1 MEETSHPPEDW
12 EIEIHAHDSSAG
24 RVLSLVGELDAHTMG
39 ALEGML
45 SAHEPSANSPLVL
58 DLTRIR
64 FMDATAAR
72 RLGQLWRER
81 NPDGRPQLLLRG
93 AGRRIQRVF
102 ALVRA
107 EDALESAQPPRPSR
121 SLGFSSPRLGPGGG
135 RLAFP

>member
-1 MEETSHPPEDW
+1 MEETSQPPEDW
-12 EIEIHAHDSSAG
+12 EIEIHAHDSGAG
-24 RVLSLVGELDAHTMG
+24 RVLDLVGELDAHTMG

-45 SAHEPSANSPLVL
+45 SAQEPSENSPLVL

-64 FMDATAAR
+64 FMDAAAAR

-81 NPDGRPQLLLRG
+81 NPDGRPRLLLRG

-107 EDALESAQPPRPSR
+107 EEALEGSSIPRPSR
-121 SLGFSSPRLGPGGG
+121 PFGLSSPRLGPGGG
-135 RLAFP
+135 RPAFP